1 MRPLGQAI
9 APAPTP
15 WCWPVDLSRY
25 DQTPVLSAAEQ
36 AVLEQVLGRPHGQ
49 LHSRARLQLQR
60 LVQPLDDVLDRYIL
74 RADERTGAVRV
85 MVWEMYHRQTTFWAW
100 SPQEWRD
107 TVAPNQVAFDRRY
120 GWVGSCHNS
129 ARSSIPVLA
138 YLLCGVPPDGALGRA
153 IQLQPLACKVFGAE
167 AVATAVARLSTVLEG
182 WGYSAKPNPMFVAAV
197 SYLLLRN
204 RSPCLEDL
212 SSEVLEAVAAQGDDL
227 SCVAEYLLRISL
239 ALTEL
244 KLIARPLP
252 DKRLQRTGVSGTD
265 GSVAAEW
272 LGWCRRWREHSSLR
286 NRNGLYY
293 VLLKIGRWLH
303 ACHPTVTS
311 PAHWTYELAAEFVA
325 LVDRMTIGD
334 WADARCR
341 LHQRERLGQPLS
353 ANAKERQ
360 LAALRTFLRDCQE
373 WGWIPVQL
381 NPFRCLRAPPSIRRL
396 IGPNPQVIDQALWA
410 KLVWAALHLTAEDLV
425 WHKGQTAYPLEM
437 VAAVAVVW
445 CFSALRSDEI
455 IRLRVGCVRWAREDL
470 AIPET
475 GEILPRD
482 AVCFLDVPVSKSLTA
497 YSKPVH
503 PLVGQRIAA
512 WEQVRPAAQR
522 RAVDPKTGEAV
533 HYLFAFRDQRM
544 SRDYI
549 NETLIP
555 LLCRKAGIPEEDS
568 RGRVTSH
575 RARATIA
582 SLLYNAREP
591 LSIYEL
597 MQYLGHKEVRST
609 QYYVKIDATKLA
621 SDVAKANYLEQ
632 NLATVAVL
640 LDQEAV
646 VSGAAARGEAW
657 KYYDLGHGF
666 CTNAFWAQCA
676 HRMACARCPFYRPKD
691 SLAEQMVEGKANLV
705 RMLEFVRLTDEERR
719 LVEEGIALHQT
730 LIEKLHDTPTPAG
743 PTPRQL
749 EAERESMSGLIP
761 FSSIQARTRHRPE

>member
-1 MRPLGQAI
+1 MHR
-9 APAPTP
+9 
-15 WCWPVDLSRY
+15 
-25 DQTPVLSAAEQ
+25 
-36 AVLEQVLGRPHGQ
+36 
-49 LHSRARLQLQR
+49 
-60 LVQPLDDVLDRYIL
+60 
-74 RADERTGAVRV
+74 
-85 MVWEMYHRQTTFWAW
+85 RQTTFWAW
-100 SPQEWRD
+100 SPQEWRE

-120 GWVGSCHNS
+120 GWAGSCHNA

-138 YLLCGVPPDGALGRA
+138 YLLCRIPPEGALGRA
-153 IQLQPLACKVFGAE
+153 IQLQPLAVKVFGVA
-167 AVATAVARLSTVLEG
+167 AVATAVERLSTVLEG
-182 WGYSAKPNPMFVAAV
+182 WGYSAKPNPMFGAAV

-204 RSPCLEDL
+204 HSPYLEDL
-212 SSEVLEAVAAQGDDL
+212 SSEALEAAAAQGDDVP
-227 SCVAEYLLRISL
+227 CVADYLLRISL

-244 KLIARPLP
+244 QLIARPLP

-272 LGWCRRWREHSSLR
+272 LGWCRRWREHSALR
-286 NRNGLYY
+286 NRDSIYY
-293 VLLKIGRWLH
+293 VLLKIGRWLQE
-303 ACHPTVTS
+303 CHPDVTS
-311 PAHWTYELAAEFVA
+311 PAQWTYELAAEFVA

-334 WADARCR
+334 WADAHCR
-341 LHQRERLGQPLS
+341 LYQRERLGQPLS
-353 ANAKERQ
+353 ANAKARQ
-360 LAALRTFLRDCQE
+360 LSALRTFLHDCQE
-373 WGWIPVQL
+373 WSWVPVQL
-381 NPFRCLRAPPSIRRL
+381 NPWRCLRTPPGIRRL

-410 KLVWAALHLTAEDLV
+410 KLVSAALNLTADDLV

-455 IRLRVGCVRWAREDL
+455 IRLRVGCARWAREDL

-475 GEILPRD
+475 GEVLSRD

-512 WEQVRPAAQR
+512 WEAVRPSAQR
-522 RAVDPKTGEAV
+522 PALDAKTGERVA
-533 HYLFAFRDQRM
+533 YLFAFRDQRM

-549 NETLIP
+549 NVTLIP

-609 QYYVKIDATKLA
+609 QYYVRIDATKLA

-632 NLATVAVL
+632 NLATIAVL

-646 VSGAAARGEAW
+646 LNGAAARGEAW

-691 SLAEQMVEGKANLV
+691 SLAAQMVEGKANLV

-730 LIEKLHDTPTPAG
+730 LIEKLQDTPTPAG

-749 EAERESMSGLIP
+749 EAERESMPGLIP
-761 FSSIQARTRHRPE
+761 LASIKARPHRLSE